1 MLRVRDADGSAAEIP
16 LSSVRR
22 VPHLYDANLV
32 FEVLQTIRIPLAQL
46 AASSPELNLLALASL
61 EMSMGMPGHETGSI
75 VVTDIELAR

>member
-1 MLRVRDADGSAAEIP
+1 MLRVRDAVGSAAEIP
-16 LSSVRR
+16 LSSVGR

-32 FEVLQTIRIPLAQL
+32 FETVRIPLARL